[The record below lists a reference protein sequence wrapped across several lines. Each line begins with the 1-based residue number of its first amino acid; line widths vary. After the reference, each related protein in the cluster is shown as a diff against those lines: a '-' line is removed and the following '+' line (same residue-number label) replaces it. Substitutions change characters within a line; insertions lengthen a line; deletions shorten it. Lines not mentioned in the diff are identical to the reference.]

1 MTDEAK
7 RSAAGDEPARRTG
20 KPDYKVYRSR
30 PRLLRRGTDDDALAE
45 LRAPGAPTPGA
56 KPGYEVHRGRG
67 PRLPSLPKRAPR
79 VPGRRRPITPGRVIK
94 WVAIALAGWIGVS
107 AVLFMISAQIQ
118 RGDLAGKVGEQ
129 LDPGPYPLTGA
140 NTILVLGSD
149 ARTEGLAEPGSG
161 GPSRSDSIMLLR
173 VGGGANA
180 SLSIPR
186 DTVVDIPGHGT
197 NKINAAY
204 AFGGPALA
212 TQTVKE
218 FLGIEIN
225 HVVEVS
231 FENFPQL
238 VDALGG
244 VTYKGPAV
252 LSRINGGNRN
262 GGYTLRLPKG
272 ETEIDGRQALA
283 LARTRKNLRNPAED
297 DLTRAKRQQQLVS
310 AMKGKV
316 TSFETFIR
324 LPWVSWAAPKAVR
337 SDMAG
342 PTLLGVAMA
351 SITSGSSTPRVLEP
365 SGRTTLSDG
374 GAGLTVDDATKQ
386 AAVARLLRG

>member
-1 MTDEAK
+1 
-7 RSAAGDEPARRTG
+7 
-20 KPDYKVYRSR
+20 V
-30 PRLLRRGTDDDALAE
+30 L
-45 LRAPGAPTPGA
+45 
-56 KPGYEVHRGRG
+56 
-67 PRLPSLPKRAPR
+67 
-79 VPGRRRPITPGRVIK
+79 K
-94 WVAIALAGWIGVS
+94 WVAIALVAWIGIS
-107 AVLFMISAQIQ
+107 AILFMVSAQIQ
-118 RGDLAGKVGEQ
+118 RGDLAGEVGSQ

-173 VGGGANA
+173 IGGGANA

-186 DTVVDIPGHGT
+186 DTVVDIPGHGRD
-197 NKINAAY
+197 KINAAY
-204 AFGGPALA
+204 ALGGPALA

-218 FLGIEIN
+218 FLGVEIN

-238 VDALGG
+238 IDALGG
-244 VTYKGPAV
+244 VTYKGGAV

-272 ETEIDGRQALA
+272 ETEINGKQALA
-283 LARTRKNLRNPAED
+283 LARTRKNLRNPAEN
-297 DLTRAKRQQQLVS
+297 DLTRARRQQQLVS
-310 AMKGKV
+310 AMKDKV
-316 TSFETFIR
+316 TSFETFVR
-324 LPWVSWAAPKAVR
+324 LPWVSWAAPKAIR

-351 SITSGSSTPRVLEP
+351 SMTSGSSAPQVLKP
-365 SGRTTLSDG
+365 SGSVTLPDG

-386 AAVARLLRG
+386 AAVRRLLKG

>member
-1 MTDEAK
+1 MTDEE
-7 RSAAGDEPARRTG
+7 RP
-20 KPDYKVYRSR
+20 YKLYRSR
-30 PRLLRRGTDDDALAE
+30 PKLLSPRGSEDGLAD
-45 LRAPGAPTPGA
+45 LRAPDAPKPKPDEA
-56 KPGYEVHRGRG
+56 PPGYEVQRRRRFPG
-67 PRLPSLPKRAPR
+67 LPKRRPR
-79 VPGRRRPITPGRVIK
+79 LPGRRRPITPGRVLK
-94 WVAIALAGWIGVS
+94 WLAIALVAWVGVS
-107 AVLFMISAQIQ
+107 AILFMISAQIQ
-118 RGDLAGKVGEQ
+118 RGDLAEEVGSQ

-149 ARTEGLAEPGSG
+149 ARPEGLAEPGSG

-173 VGGGANA
+173 IGGGANA

-197 NKINAAY
+197 DKINAAY
-204 AFGGPALA
+204 AIGGPALA

-218 FLGIEIN
+218 FLGVEIN

-238 VDALGG
+238 IDALGG
-244 VTYKGPAV
+244 VTYKGDAV

-272 ETEIDGRQALA
+272 ETEIDGKQALA
-283 LARTRKNLRNPAED
+283 LARTRKNLRNPAEN
-297 DLTRAKRQQQLVS
+297 DLTRARRQQQLVS
-310 AMKGKV
+310 AMKDKV
-316 TSFETFIR
+316 TSFETFVR

-351 SITSGSSTPRVLEP
+351 SMTSGSSEPQVLKP
-365 SGRTTLSDG
+365 SGATTLPDG

-386 AAVARLLRG
+386 AAVRRLLRG

>member
-1 MTDEAK
+1 MADE
-7 RSAAGDEPARRTG
+7 
-20 KPDYKVYRSR
+20 KPKYKVYRSR
-30 PRLLRRGTDDDALAE
+30 PRLLRRREDGSGDLEE
-45 LRAPGAPTPGA
+45 LRRADGPPP
-56 KPGYEVHRGRG
+56 PEYDVHGGRRG
-67 PRLPSLPKRAPR
+67 PRLPQLPRGQRAR
-79 VPGRRRPITPGRVIK
+79 RLSPGRIVK
-94 WVAIALAGWIGVS
+94 WLLIALAGWLVLS
-107 AVLFMISAQIQ
+107 AALFMLSAQIQ

-161 GPSRSDSIMLLR
+161 GPSRADSIMLLR
-173 VGGGANA
+173 IGGGANA

-186 DTVVDIPGHGT
+186 DTVVDIPGHGSD
-197 NKINAAY
+197 KINAAY
-204 AFGGPALA
+204 ALGGPALA
-212 TQTVKE
+212 TQTVKA
-218 FLGIEIN
+218 FLGIEVN

-244 VTYKGPAV
+244 VTYKGGCV
-252 LSRINGGNRN
+252 HSKINGGRRN
-262 GGYTLRLPKG
+262 GGTTLRLKRG

-283 LARTRKNLRNPAED
+283 LARTRKNLCNPSED
-297 DLTRAKRQQQLVS
+297 DLTRARRQQQLVA
-310 AMKGKV
+310 AMKDKV

-324 LPWVSWAAPKAVR
+324 LPWVSWAAPRAVR

-342 PTLLGVAMA
+342 PTLLGVVGA
-351 SITSGSSTPRVLEP
+351 SMTGGAGKQRVLKP
-365 SGRTTLSDG
+365 SGGTTLADG

-386 AAVARLLRG
+386 DEVERFLRG

>member
-1 MTDEAK
+1 MADE
-7 RSAAGDEPARRTG
+7 E
-20 KPDYKVYRSR
+20 PDYKVYRSR
-30 PRLLRRGTDDDALAE
+30 PRLLPRRDADDGLAE
-45 LRAPGAPTPGA
+45 LRGGGDGAPPRSPDAPGGTP
-56 KPGYEVHRGRG
+56 PRDPDIEIHRSRRG
-67 PRLPSLPKRAPR
+67 PRLPTLPRRKPR
-79 VPGRRRPITPGRVIK
+79 VPGAPRPRITLGRVVK
-94 WVAIALAGWIGVS
+94 WLVLALVAWIGLS
-107 AVLFMISAQIQ
+107 AILFMVSAQIQ
-118 RGDLAGKVGEQ
+118 RGDLHDQVADE
-129 LDPGPYPLTGA
+129 LSPGPYPLTGA

-173 VGGGANA
+173 IGGGANA

-212 TQTVKE
+212 TRTVKE

-231 FENFPQL
+231 FENFPEL
-238 VDALGG
+238 IDALGG
-244 VTYKGPAV
+244 VTYDGPAV
-252 LSRINGGNRN
+252 LSKINGGREN
-262 GGYTLRLPKG
+262 GGTTLRLEKG
-272 ETEIDGRQALA
+272 ETEIDGAQALA
-283 LARTRKNLRNPAED
+283 LARTRKNLRNPAEN
-297 DLTRAKRQQQLVS
+297 DLTRARRQQQLVS
-310 AMKGKV
+310 AMKDKV
-316 TSFETFIR
+316 TSFETFVR
-324 LPWVSWAAPKAVR
+324 LPWVSWAAPKAIR

-351 SITSGSSTPRVLEP
+351 SMTSGSGEPQVLKP
-365 SGRTTLSDG
+365 SGSVTLPDG

-386 AAVARLLRG
+386 AAVRRLLKG

>member
-1 MTDEAK
+1 MTDEE
-7 RSAAGDEPARRTG
+7 RP
-20 KPDYKVYRSR
+20 YKLYRSR
-30 PRLLRRGTDDDALAE
+30 PKLLSPRGSDDGLAE
-45 LRAPGAPTPGA
+45 LRAPDAPKPTPEGE
-56 KPGYEVHRGRG
+56 PGYEVQRRRRL
-67 PRLPSLPKRAPR
+67 PRLLRRAPR
-79 VPGRRRPITPGRVIK
+79 VPGTRRPITPGRVLK
-94 WVAIALAGWIGVS
+94 WVVLALVAWVGISAI
-107 AVLFMISAQIQ
+107 LFMVSAQIQ
-118 RGDLAGKVGEQ
+118 RGDLADEVGEQ

-161 GPSRSDSIMLLR
+161 GPSRADSIMLLR
-173 VGGGANA
+173 IGGGANA

-197 NKINAAY
+197 DKINAAY
-204 AFGGPALA
+204 ALGGPALA

-218 FLGIEIN
+218 FLGVEIN

-231 FENFPQL
+231 FENFPEL
-238 VDALGG
+238 IDALGG
-244 VTYKGPAV
+244 VTYKGDAV

-262 GGYTLRLPKG
+262 GGFTLRLPKG

-283 LARTRKNLRNPAED
+283 LARTRKNLRNPAEN
-297 DLTRAKRQQQLVS
+297 DLTRARRQQQLVS
-310 AMKGKV
+310 AMKDKV

-351 SITSGSSTPRVLEP
+351 SMTGGDSEPRVLKP
-365 SGRTTLSDG
+365 SGNVTLPDG
-374 GAGLTVDDATKQ
+374 GAGLTVDDATRQ
-386 AAVARLLRG
+386 AAVERLLDG

>member
-1 MTDEAK
+1 MADEEK
-7 RSAAGDEPARRTG
+7 PSAPDARAG

-30 PRLLRRGTDDDALAE
+30 PRILRRGTDDEGLAG
-45 LRAPGAPTPGA
+45 LREPEPDD
-56 KPGYEVHRGRG
+56 EVHRRRRG
-67 PRLPSLPKRAPR
+67 LRLPSLPKRGPQPPR
-79 VPGRRRPITPGRVIK
+79 EPGRRRPITPGRVLK
-94 WVAIALAGWIGVS
+94 WAAIALAAWVGVS
-107 AVLFMISAQIQ
+107 ALLFMVSAQIQ
-118 RGDLAGKVGEQ
+118 RGDLADEVGEQ

-173 VGGGANA
+173 IGGGANA

-212 TQTVKE
+212 TRTVKE
-218 FLGIEIN
+218 FLGVEIN

-238 VDALGG
+238 IDALGG
-244 VTYKGPAV
+244 VTYKGGAV

-283 LARTRKNLRNPAED
+283 LARTRTNLRNPNEN
-297 DLTRAKRQQQLVS
+297 DLTRARRQQQLVS
-310 AMKGKV
+310 AMKDKV

-351 SITSGSSTPRVLEP
+351 SMTSGGSEPRVLKP
-365 SGRTTLSDG
+365 TGATTLPDG
-374 GAGLTVDDATKQ
+374 GAGLTVDDASKQ
-386 AAVARLLRG
+386 QAVRQLLRG

>member
-1 MTDEAK
+1 MADEEK
-7 RSAAGDEPARRTG
+7 PSTPEPPAG
-20 KPDYKVYRSR
+20 KPEYKVYRSR
-30 PRLLRRGTDDDALAE
+30 PRLFRGRADDDGLPG
-45 LRAPGAPTPGA
+45 LRPPGEPQPE
-56 KPGYEVHRGRG
+56 PDRDHRGGRG
-67 PRLPSLPKRAPR
+67 FRLPSLPGRGPKAPR
-79 VPGRRRPITPGRVIK
+79 EPGRTRPITPGRVAK
-94 WVAIALAGWIGVS
+94 WVAIALAAWIGIS
-107 AVLFMISAQIQ
+107 ALLFMVSAQIQ
-118 RGDLAGKVGEQ
+118 RGDLADEVGEQ

-149 ARTEGLAEPGSG
+149 ARTGDLAEPGSG

-173 VGGGANA
+173 IGGGANA

-197 NKINAAY
+197 DKINAAY

-218 FLGIEIN
+218 FLGVEIN

-238 VDALGG
+238 IDALGG
-244 VTYKGPAV
+244 VTYKGGAV

-283 LARTRKNLRNPAED
+283 LARTRKNLRNPSED
-297 DLTRAKRQQQLVS
+297 DLTRARRQQQLVS
-310 AMKGKV
+310 AMKDKV

-351 SITSGSSTPRVLEP
+351 SMTAGSSEPRVLKP
-365 SGRTTLSDG
+365 TGRVTLPDG
-374 GAGLTVDDATKQ
+374 GAGLTVDDTSKQ
-386 AAVARLLRG
+386 AAVDELLEG